1 MIRCEVEI
9 NGGLS
14 TLVSTGCAVFRF
26 PIDAQELIDIHFVDD
41 TMLILILRDPN
52 TMESELMTIDYTP
65 ATSTYTAYPPSSSE
79 SMVMFANTI
88 EPQPLNVISRRA
100 FDSSW
105 VPAQVTVNGKEGRR
119 IGCVVA
125 DDAVRYLVCDLDH
138 GEDEGIEGDETM
150 EVDED
155 DDEEEE
161 PEDTFL

>member
-26 PIDAQELIDIHFVDD
+26 PSDAQEVIDIHFVDD
-41 TMLILILRDPN
+41 TMLIIILRDPN

-65 ATSTYTAYPPSSSE
+65 ATTTYTASQPSSSQ
-79 SMVMFANTI
+79 SMVHFAKSL
-88 EPQPLNVISRRA
+88 EPQSLNIISRRT

-125 DDAVRYLVCDLDH
+125 DDSVRYLVCDLDH
-138 GEDEGIEGDETM
+138 GEDEGIEGEEESM
-150 EVDED
+150 EVDD
-155 DDEEEE
+155 DDED